1 MRRLT
6 PPSLTALI
14 FTVLMSAVLWPSAG
28 AAAPELLA
36 AGDYARAFE
45 SATTAGDPLTATQA
59 AVAAAL
65 YGATSGNSA
74 SGSADQGLWLERAVS
89 SGRAAVQAAPQS
101 ARAHLELGTALC
113 LQAGRGGFTL
123 GAYRLSRA
131 CRAEY
136 ERSLA
141 LDAGLSEAR
150 AALAR
155 WHSGAWARAGL
166 IGGGDPATA
175 RRLAAQAL
183 REAPQNVRVVVQV
196 ATAYLELRATSAA
209 RTLLERSLAL
219 SPQDAQDRDLQAG
232 ARATLAGLR

>member
-6 PPSLTALI
+6 PLLLTALLS
-14 FTVLMSAVLWPSAG
+14 TGLWPSAG
-28 AAAPELLA
+28 ASAAPELLA
-36 AGDYARAFE
+36 AGDYARAYE
-45 SATTAGDPLTATQA
+45 AATTGGDPLTATQA
-59 AVAAAL
+59 ATAASL
-65 YGATSGNSA
+65 YGAPP
-74 SGSADQGLWLERAVS
+74 GSADQGLWLARAVS
-89 SGRAAVQAAPQS
+89 SGRAAVQAAQGAQG
-101 ARAHLELGTALC
+101 ARAHLALGTALC
-113 LQAGRGGFTL
+113 LQAERGGFTL

-183 REAPQNVRVVVQV
+183 AEAPRSLRVVVQV
-196 ATAYLELRATSAA
+196 ATAYLDLRATTAA
-209 RTLLERSLAL
+209 RALLERSLTLAA
-219 SPQDAQDRDLQAG
+219 QDAQDRELQAG
-232 ARATLAGLR
+232 ARATLAGLN